1 MNFYSFYVS
10 KTAKVLPFLIRF
22 EIAKILNLTKE
33 LGEKRIETKQ
43 INSRD
48 DEYNAPIV

>member
-1 MNFYSFYVS
+1 MKIRVSVASFDDLENMSVHD
-10 KTAKVLPFLIRF
+10 
-22 EIAKILNLTKE
+22 AKILNLTNE

>member
-1 MNFYSFYVS
+1 MKVGVS
-10 KTAKVLPFLIRF
+10 VASLDDLEYMRVHDVQ
-22 EIAKILNLTKE
+22 ILNLTKE

>member
-1 MNFYSFYVS
+1 MKIRVSVASFDDLENMRVHD
-10 KTAKVLPFLIRF
+10 
-22 EIAKILNLTKE
+22 AKILNLTKE
-33 LGEKRIETKQ
+33 LGKKRIETKQ